1 MIRTDLA
8 LERNEMINEKISGV
22 ESAQTV
28 DDDIKI
34 THIKITTDE
43 GAERIG
49 KPKGNYI
56 TVEIPQMS
64 EENEELCKKSANV
77 VGEELKKLIKNLKNG
92 AVLIVGLGNS
102 YITPDSI
109 GPKAVSNVFVTRHI
123 NLLNKDFE
131 FNFRDV
137 SAISPGVLGLTGIE
151 TTEIV
156 EGVKRSVN
164 PDFIIAIDALASR
177 KLSRLG
183 TTVQLSDTGINPGS
197 GVGNN
202 RKELS
207 KESLGVPV
215 IAIGVPMVVD
225 AFTLAED
232 IFGESPSEDNKL
244 KEVLHSENMVVT
256 PSNVDI
262 IVKQAS
268 LIISE
273 AINYALHDM

>member
-8 LERNEMINEKISGV
+8 LERNEMINEEISGV
-22 ESAQTV
+22 ESIEMGNEE
-28 DDDIKI
+28 IKI
-34 THIKITTDE
+34 THIKITSDE
-43 GAERIG
+43 ASEKIG

-56 TVEIPQMS
+56 TIEIPQMS

-77 VGEELKKLIKNLKNG
+77 VGEELKKLIKNDKNG
-92 AVLIVGLGNS
+92 AVLVVGLGNS

-123 NLLNKDFE
+123 NLLQKDFE
-131 FNFRDV
+131 FDFRDV
-137 SAISPGVLGLTGIE
+137 SAISPGVLGLTGVE
-151 TTEIV
+151 TSEIV

-232 IFGESPSEDNKL
+232 IFGESPEGNEKL
-244 KEVLHSENMVVT
+244 KSILHSENMVVT

-273 AINYALHDM
+273 AINYALHNM